1 MSETRVSFVSW
12 DVERFQA
19 YLYDLPDE
27 KLSLHEHMLFDGHSR
42 LDSWEPLPI
51 YSDEPQLDEPDIWY
65 HTATQLPVMSS
76 EVVDQLEPFVSQAG
90 ELLPLIVSGSGETVW
105 MLNPLVVRDAVDP
118 KAHSVDELWLYPR
131 FLEHRLPDSGLFL
144 LPQLSG
150 KIFYVDRDD
159 DERTLRGR
167 LEECRLTGMS
177 FVPVW
182 SSATGAADV
191 NLFEV
196 V

>member
-1 MSETRVSFVSW
+1 MTETRVYLVSW

-27 KLSLHEHMLFDGHSR
+27 DVSLDDHMLFNGHSK
-42 LDSWEPLPI
+42 LESWKPLPI
-51 YSDEPQLDEPDIWY
+51 YSDQPHLERPDIWY
-65 HTATQLPVMSS
+65 HTATFMPVMSE
-76 EVVDQLEPFVSQAG
+76 EVIDQLAPFMSEAG
-90 ELLPLIVSGSGETVW
+90 ELLPLIVSGTGDEVY
-105 MLNPLVVRDAVDP
+105 MVNVLVVRDAVEP
-118 KAHSVDELWLYPR
+118 GAYSLDELWAYPR
-131 FLEHRLPDSGLFL
+131 FIEHRLPDTGLFL

-150 KIFYVDRDD
+150 KIFYVERDD
-159 DERTLRGR
+159 DEETLIGR
-167 LEECRLTGMS
+167 IEACGLRGMS

-182 SSATGAADV
+182 SSTSGPAPL